1 MIFLKFTVLSTF
13 LCGIF
18 MSSLNLLKKMDC
30 KYETYFKNINKQM
43 YKTVKKRKMYFN
55 NCSYKKINFKLKGTV
70 IND

>member
-1 MIFLKFTVLSTF
+1 
-13 LCGIF
+13 